1 MKGVNQTI
9 LQLNIE
15 TGACYVVA
23 KYTEI
28 AFEREKMVKG
38 EGLKVLNKRIKN
50 MDPDENEIFKFL
62 GVDQADGI
70 KIKEQN

>member
-28 AFEREKMVKG
+28 AFEREKMV
-38 EGLKVLNKRIKN
+38 NKRIKN